1 MEAVH
6 SRTIF
11 WERAGGGALSPL
23 DPRYKEKLRYALKKK
38 GFSYGIIDKAMELA
52 GVDNQIAQAK
62 EAQDRQKV
70 QQCKAA
76 FIRALQAGD
85 YATAGAELANLANK
99 DKTQAAMLASYFP
112 SFKDSWAQGNKEKD
126 AYRSFQYNQAA
137 QAQQQQWKQANMK
150 LQADL
155 QIAANAKT
163 MQNKIQLEQ
172 AAKLQWAE
180 TMSKLGVPN
189 EAIMASLMGMGGS
202 RSASGGGSSS
212 SKNNTGAYVDADGI
226 QHYDKETE
234 KEIKELADKIS
245 GLAYDVNQITGPD
258 DPLRASTGDA
268 HAEALR
274 TLNILRSRISPED
287 FDGLMGKLYAINQ
300 TRDQKSGFNAK

>member
-1 MEAVH
+1 M
-6 SRTIF
+6 
-11 WERAGGGALSPL
+11 GALSPL
-23 DPRYKEKLRYALKKK
+23 DPLYKEKLRYALKKK

-52 GVDNQIAQAK
+52 GVDSQIQQAQS
-62 EAQDRQKV
+62 QKYDNE
-70 QQCKAA
+70 
-76 FIRALQAGD
+76 FINALKAGD
-85 YATAGAELANLANK
+85 YATAGIALANATTL
-99 DKTQAAMLASYFP
+99 DKTHGAMLASYFP
-112 SFKDSWAQGNKEKD
+112 SFKDEWAQGNKEKD

-155 QIAANAKT
+155 QVAANVKS
-163 MQNKIQLEQ
+163 MQDKLQLEQ

-189 EAIMASLMGMGGS
+189 EAIVASLMGMSGS
-202 RSASGGGSSS
+202 RGTSSSNSSS
-212 SKNNTGAYVDADGI
+212 SKNSNGTYVDADGI

-234 KEIKELADKIS
+234 KEIKELSDKIS
-245 GLAYDVNQITGPD
+245 GLAYDVNRITGPD